1 MSFRRDGEVVAAF
14 FPGVSSLCVW
24 DLRMSWQQKLTSSR
38 SHSMTPLEPVKI
50 HQIQEPGLSESNLI
64 SEEVDLS
71 YRLMWQLASQIA
83 VLKGEAQLDSVELH
97 LGN

>member
-1 MSFRRDGEVVAAF
+1 
-14 FPGVSSLCVW
+14 
-24 DLRMSWQQKLTSSR
+24 
-38 SHSMTPLEPVKI
+38 MTPLEPVKI
-50 HQIQEPGLSESNLI
+50 HQIQQPSLSESDLV

-83 VLKGEAQLDSVELH
+83 VMKGDVQLDSVELH